1 MHPRT
6 TVVPRLL
13 TPALTLLCAASAVAQ
28 FELPG
33 VVTPADAF
41 GQGGGHGKFEI
52 SVDATETVRGELFD
66 LVVKY
71 EIARNWYMYSPDHES
86 PEGLGVP
93 MSLTVPD
100 GDVEIVGDPRIPDP
114 KEKSVDVGT
123 SRPEIHR
130 VILGSGEIRYSLR
143 AKAEAKPGPRELA
156 VEIRYMTCEDSETGT
171 CDPPATVP
179 LKTLL
184 TISEAVASDPE
195 RPETTS
201 TDLSNAKGADA
212 AKDVEPA
219 SDVELDD
226 PIGGATLWRLIVLMI
241 GGGLFALV
249 MPCTYPMIPIT
260 ISYFTKQAELRN
272 GSVLPLALLYGVGI
286 VVAFILVGVFVGA
299 PILVFAA
306 SWPVNLVFGLAFLV
320 FALSFFD
327 IFTLRLPTALTNLG
341 GKASTGSSGLL
352 GVFLLG
358 ATLVI
363 TSFTCTAPVLGSLL
377 VVVTNDES
385 ASVGR
390 IVIAMTA
397 FGTTMA
403 LPFVFLALFPAKVQS
418 LPRSGEWMHSV
429 KVFLGFLELA
439 AAMKFFSNADL
450 AIFGPEDFI
459 ITQEIFLISWAVI
472 LGVAAL
478 YLLNLVRLSSES
490 TQSISGLRM
499 MFGVV
504 VLFLAV
510 YFYECSRGLPMDG
523 FTTALAPPP
532 KESPTQARG
541 RERGGHVRAPKIVW
555 TKVTDDLDGGLAAAI
570 EKKKLAFINFTG
582 LV

>member
-1 MHPRT
+1 M
-6 TVVPRLL
+6 
-13 TPALTLLCAASAVAQ
+13 
-28 FELPG
+28 
-33 VVTPADAF
+33 
-41 GQGGGHGKFEI
+41 
-52 SVDATETVRGELFD
+52 
-66 LVVKY
+66 
-71 EIARNWYMYSPDHES
+71 
-86 PEGLGVP
+86 
-93 MSLTVPD
+93 
-100 GDVEIVGDPRIPDP
+100 
-114 KEKSVDVGT
+114 
-123 SRPEIHR
+123 
-130 VILGSGEIRYSLR
+130 LR
-143 AKAEAKPGPRELA
+143 A
-156 VEIRYMTCEDSETGT
+156 
-171 CDPPATVP
+171 
-179 LKTLL
+179 
-184 TISEAVASDPE
+184 
-195 RPETTS
+195 
-201 TDLSNAKGADA
+201 
-212 AKDVEPA
+212 
-219 SDVELDD
+219 
-226 PIGGATLWRLIVLMI
+226 
-241 GGGLFALV
+241 
-249 MPCTYPMIPIT
+249 
-260 ISYFTKQAELRN
+260 
-272 GSVLPLALLYGVGI
+272 VLPLALLYGVGI

-377 VVVTNDES
+377 VVVTNDEG

-450 AIFGPEDFI
+450 AIFGPEDFV

-499 MFGVV
+499 MFGIV

-532 KESPTQARG
+532 KEGPTQARG
-541 RERGGHVRAPKIVW
+541 RERGGRARTPKMVW